1 MSLALTLLALVLLP
15 ASGLIDEAALW
26 FSRRALDA
34 ARDEDTEGRGRM
46 FARTARHAR
55 LLARLL
61 LGSGFATLLV
71 LPLRSGGGTVEVAAV
86 LGLALVWSV
95 AGAGLFGVY
104 WASPLG
110 LWGRALF
117 RPLARG
123 GALLRP
129 LLVLW
134 GHLPGMDAPLGALE
148 RVEEL
153 EEENRWLSGG
163 TGEEEESRML
173 ASLHTFGESL
183 VEDVMVP
190 REEVMGIQAAAA
202 TDSILSIVEREGY
215 SRYPVFR
222 DSLDTVVGVL
232 HVFDL
237 LDAPPDAEAASL
249 AHPPHF
255 THATQSVTAL
265 LRELQE
271 SYNQMAVVVDEYGGV
286 AGVVT
291 VEDLIE
297 ELVGEIEDETDE
309 EETLLREMEPGVYW
323 VDASLRVDELNEM
336 LELDLEEGEYDT
348 LAGLVLE
355 RLERIPRPGERV
367 REDGVWLEVTAAE
380 PNRIQALKLVLPKR
394 GRAGARSG
402 ERKR

>member
-1 MSLALTLLALVLLP
+1 MTPLVTVAALLLLP
-15 ASGLIDEAALW
+15 ASGLLDEAALW

-34 ARDEDTEGRGRM
+34 ARDEDGEGQGRM
-46 FARTARHAR
+46 FARSARHAR

-61 LGSGFATLLV
+61 LGMAFATLVV
-71 LPLRSGGGTVEVAAV
+71 LAQRRGDGAGPVLTVLA
-86 LGLALVWSV
+86 LALVWSV

-117 RPLARG
+117 RPLAKA

-129 LLVLW
+129 LLILW
-134 GHLPGMDAPLGALE
+134 GYVPGMDAPLGALE

-153 EEENRWLSGG
+153 EEENRWLGG
-163 TGEEEESRML
+163 RTGEEEETRML

-190 REEVMGIQAAAA
+190 REEVVGIPVEAPRE
-202 TDSILSIVEREGY
+202 SILEIVEREGY

-237 LDAPPDAEAASL
+237 LDASLDEETASL
-249 AHPPHF
+249 VHAPHF
-255 THATQSVTAL
+255 THATQSVAAL
-265 LRELQE
+265 LRELQAT
-271 SYNQMAVVVDEYGGV
+271 YNQMAVVVDEYGGI

-291 VEDLIE
+291 VEDLLE
-297 ELVGEIEDETDE
+297 ELVGEIEDETDQE
-309 EETLLREMEPGVYW
+309 EILLREMEPGVYW
-323 VDASLRVDELNEM
+323 VDGSLRVEELNDM
-336 LELDLEEGEYDT
+336 LHLDIEEGEYDT

-355 RLERIPRPGERV
+355 HLERIPHPGERV
-367 REDGVWLEVTAAE
+367 RVNGVWLEVMTAE
-380 PNRIQALKLVLPKR
+380 PHRIQTLKIVITKR
-394 GRAGARSG
+394 GGAKASPG
-402 ERKR
+402 ERHR